1 MVSLFFKLKQKCNR
15 NVIIYTCIIFAS
27 NLYFILK
34 WLNLKHYVRGFNMK
48 KIKILVV
55 DDEIKLLHTV
65 TEFLTLQNFSV
76 MQASSGS
83 EALKIFTENK
93 KEIELILLDLML
105 PDISGYSVLRE
116 IRKISDVP
124 VIILSARSEVTD
136 QMNGFEKGADDYI
149 TKPFSLGLVKLHI
162 EAVLKRAGKMK
173 NILDYGKIRIE
184 KGRQLVYREDEILE
198 MTRREYEL
206 LLYFMEH
213 KETVLSRETILN
225 AVWDYDY
232 AGDVRTVDTLVK
244 QIRKKLGD
252 DCNYIHTVYGVGY
265 LFEDKADER

>member
-1 MVSLFFKLKQKCNR
+1 
-15 NVIIYTCIIFAS
+15 
-27 NLYFILK
+27 
-34 WLNLKHYVRGFNMK
+34 MK

-55 DDEIKLLHTV
+55 DDEIKLLQTV

-173 NILDYGKIRIE
+173 NILECGKIKIE
-184 KGRQLVYREDEILE
+184 KGRQLVYREDEMLE

-206 LLYFMEH
+206 LLYFIEH
-213 KETVLSRETILN
+213 K
-225 AVWDYDY
+225 
-232 AGDVRTVDTLVK
+232 
-244 QIRKKLGD
+244 
-252 DCNYIHTVYGVGY
+252 
-265 LFEDKADER
+265 

>member
-1 MVSLFFKLKQKCNR
+1 MHTFRRIVSGKKMVFLRLGA
-15 NVIIYTCIIFAS
+15 VA
-27 NLYFILK
+27 
-34 WLNLKHYVRGFNMK
+34 
-48 KIKILVV
+48 
-55 DDEIKLLHTV
+55 
-65 TEFLTLQNFSV
+65 LTLLLTTGLLS
-76 MQASSGS
+76 QAAFAQTTYVITDGDRVLVHTTYETDPAEVLS
-83 EALKIFTENK
+83 EAGL
-93 KEIELILLDLML
+93 EL
-105 PDISGYSVLRE
+105 
-116 IRKISDVP
+116 
-124 VIILSARSEVTD
+124 
-136 QMNGFEKGADDYI
+136 GADDYI

>member
-1 MVSLFFKLKQKCNR
+1 
-15 NVIIYTCIIFAS
+15 
-27 NLYFILK
+27 
-34 WLNLKHYVRGFNMK
+34 MK

-116 IRKISDVP
+116 IRKFSDVP

-162 EAVLKRAGKMK
+162 E
-173 NILDYGKIRIE
+173 
-184 KGRQLVYREDEILE
+184 KGRQLVYREDKILE

-265 LFEDKADER
+265 LFEDKVDER

>member
-1 MVSLFFKLKQKCNR
+1 
-15 NVIIYTCIIFAS
+15 
-27 NLYFILK
+27 
-34 WLNLKHYVRGFNMK
+34 MK

-55 DDEIKLLHTV
+55 DDEIKLLQTV

-173 NILDYGKIRIE
+173 NILEVSSGI
-184 KGRQLVYREDEILE
+184 
-198 MTRREYEL
+198 
-206 LLYFMEH
+206 FF
-213 KETVLSRETILN
+213 KE
-225 AVWDYDY
+225 
-232 AGDVRTVDTLVK
+232 
-244 QIRKKLGD
+244 
-252 DCNYIHTVYGVGY
+252 
-265 LFEDKADER
+265 